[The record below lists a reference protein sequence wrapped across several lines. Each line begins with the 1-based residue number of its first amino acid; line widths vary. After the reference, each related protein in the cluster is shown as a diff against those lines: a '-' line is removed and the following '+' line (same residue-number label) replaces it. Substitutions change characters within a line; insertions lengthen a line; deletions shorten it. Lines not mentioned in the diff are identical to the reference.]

1 MSNRLNQLAKTLR
14 SILRPMIVSAVAAV
28 LLSSCAT
35 ENAWNDS
42 DIALETS
49 GPAKLKQLV
58 EMQDR
63 LEDVSGRLLIKNTD
77 LCQRHLRN
85 ILGFSVANKYSFSTA
100 NAALAESTLGLGDR
114 LQVMNVIPGTGAER
128 VGLKRGDILVNI
140 DGHAA
145 PQGNNA
151 EQAAVQLLSPAV
163 AEGRTIKVTVSRG
176 GANRTLNIP
185 LTLSCGFYVELGQ
198 SPSVTAFS
206 DGNRIMVTQ
215 GMLFY
220 AKSDESLAYVI
231 AKEMAHSVLDH
242 PRLINNTSRA
252 KLLIDNLIQTPPKST
267 DTTGLKAMSK
277 KFDIDADSVSLAM
290 LARGGYDLDGTTRFW
305 RNMAYH
311 FPATRK
317 KHYTSLHPEASA
329 RVSVMPQS
337 ISRIKAIER
346 RRKALPSTR

>member
-1 MSNRLNQLAKTLR
+1 MFNRLKNLTENLR
-14 SILRPMIVSAVAAV
+14 KILRPAAVCTAAAV

-35 ENAWNDS
+35 ESAWNDS

-85 ILGFSVANKYSFSTA
+85 ILGFSVANKYSFSAA

-128 VGLKRGDILVNI
+128 AGLKRGDILVNI
-140 DGHAA
+140 DGQAA

-151 EQAAVQLLSPAV
+151 EHAVVQLLSPAV
-163 AEGRTIKVTVSRG
+163 AEGRNIKVTVSRSG
-176 GANRTLNIP
+176 SRHTLTVP
-185 LTLSCGFYVELGQ
+185 LTLSCGFHVELGQ

-215 GMLFY
+215 GMMFY
-220 AKSDESLAYVI
+220 AKNDESLAYVI

-242 PRLINNTSRA
+242 PSLSNNTSRA

-277 KFDIDADSVSLAM
+277 RFDIDADSVSLAM
-290 LARGGYDLDGTTRFW
+290 LVRGGYSIDGTTRFW

-311 FPATRK
+311 FPASRK

-337 ISRIKAIER
+337 INRIKAIEKC
-346 RRKALPSTR
+346 RKALPSTR

>member
-1 MSNRLNQLAKTLR
+1 MLNRLKKLTENIR
-14 SILRPMIVSAVAAV
+14 SILRPAVVCAAAAV
-28 LLSSCAT
+28 LLCSCAT
-35 ENAWNDS
+35 ERAWNDS
-42 DIALETS
+42 DIALEMS
-49 GPAKLKQLV
+49 GPAKLRQLV

-63 LEDVSGRLLIKNTD
+63 LEDVSGRLLIRNTD

-85 ILGFSVANKYSFSTA
+85 ILGFSVANKYSFSA
-100 NAALAESTLGLGDR
+100 SNASLAESTLGLDNR
-114 LQVMNVIPGTGAER
+114 LKVMNVIPGTGAER
-128 VGLKRGDILVNI
+128 AGLKRGDVLVNI
-140 DGHAA
+140 DGRAA
-145 PQGNNA
+145 PQGSNA
-151 EQAAVQLLSPAV
+151 EHAAVQLLSPAV
-163 AEGRTIKVTVSRG
+163 AEGRNIKITVSRG
-176 GANRTLNIP
+176 GANRTLTVP
-185 LTLSCGFYVELGQ
+185 LTLSCGFHVELGQ

-206 DGNRIMVTQ
+206 DGSRIMVTQ

-242 PRLINNTSRA
+242 PRLVNNTSRA

-290 LARGGYDLDGTTRFW
+290 LARGGYNLDGTTRFW

-317 KHYTSLHPEASA
+317 KHYTSLHPETSA
-329 RVSVMPQS
+329 RISMMPQS

>member
-1 MSNRLNQLAKTLR
+1 MLNRLKNLTETLR
-14 SILRPMIVSAVAAV
+14 SALRPAVAGAV
-28 LLSSCAT
+28 AVALLCSCAT
-35 ENAWNDS
+35 ESAWNDS
-42 DIALETS
+42 DIALETE

-85 ILGFSVANKYSFSTA
+85 ILGFSVANKYSFSA
-100 NAALAESTLGLGDR
+100 SNAALAESTLGLGDR

-128 VGLKRGDILVNI
+128 AGLRRGDILLNI
-140 DGHAA
+140 NGHVA
-145 PQGNNA
+145 PMGSNA
-151 EQAAVQLLSPAV
+151 EHAAVQLLSSAV
-163 AEGRTIKVTVSRG
+163 ANDPSIKVTVSRG
-176 GANRTLNIP
+176 GSKYTLTIP
-185 LTLSCGFYVELGQ
+185 LTLSCGFHVELGQ

-215 GMLFY
+215 GMMFY

-231 AKEMAHSVLDH
+231 SKEMAHSVLNH
-242 PRLINNTSRA
+242 PRLSGNTSRA

-267 DTTGLKAMSK
+267 DTTGLKPMTK
-277 KFDIDADSVSLAM
+277 RFDIDADSVSLAM
-290 LARGGYDLDGTTRFW
+290 LARGGYSLDGTTRFW

-311 FPATRK
+311 FPASRK

-329 RVSVMPQS
+329 RVNALPQS
-337 ISRIKAIER
+337 INRIKAIER